1 MHESQVN
8 RRMTLPVGAALAGVL
23 MGVVAGLF
31 LVFSPVYQGV
41 SETATSSGGVVSG
54 TYSATLVEQNG
65 AWVLLLL
72 CLPVA
77 LAAIGLVG
85 AARRRRLLV
94 WAPAVVLLGFS
105 VLAGFSI
112 GLFYVPAAAALLL
125 AAVTVQRPG
134 ETRRRSDPTPPR

>member
-1 MHESQVN
+1 MQESQVN

-54 TYSATLVEQNG
+54 TYGATLLEQNG

-72 CLPVA
+72 CLPVTV
-77 LAAIGLVG
+77 AAIGLVG
-85 AARRRRLLV
+85 AARRNRLLV
-94 WAPAVVLLGFS
+94 WAPAAVLLGFS
-105 VLAGFSI
+105 LLAGFSI
-112 GLFYVPAAAALLL
+112 GLFYVPAAVALLL
-125 AAVTVQRPG
+125 AAVTVQRSG
-134 ETRRRSDPTPPR
+134 ETRRRSDPTSPR

>member
-1 MHESQVN
+1 
-8 RRMTLPVGAALAGVL
+8 MTLPVGAALAGVL

-54 TYSATLVEQNG
+54 TYGATLLEQNG
-65 AWVLLLL
+65 AWVLLLLL

-105 VLAGFSI
+105 LLAGFSI